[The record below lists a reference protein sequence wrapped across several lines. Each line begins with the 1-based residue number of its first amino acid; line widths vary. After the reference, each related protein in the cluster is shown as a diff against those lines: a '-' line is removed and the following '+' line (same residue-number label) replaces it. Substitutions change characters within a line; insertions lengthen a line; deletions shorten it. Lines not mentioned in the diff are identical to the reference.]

1 MADKSTEFLK
11 SIIEVSLHSC
21 DDEISCEACEE
32 ALDQY
37 VDLLE
42 AGEDPKQVMPYLEQH
57 LAVCSCCHSEYEA
70 LLIAVR
76 SAVNDDE

>member
-1 MADKSTEFLK
+1 MTDKSTEFLK

-21 DDEISCEACEE
+21 EDEISCEACEE

-42 AGEDPKQVMPYLEQH
+42 SGGDPKLIMPALEQH
-57 LAVCSCCHSEYEA
+57 LAVCPCCHSEYEA
-70 LLIAVR
+70 LLIAVI
-76 SAVNDDE
+76 AATENE